1 MGAIYLVRHGQ
12 ASFGADD
19 YDELSPLGVEQ
30 SRILGSWICHC
41 NLKVDRVVMGANRR
55 HRQTA
60 ECCLSA
66 LQKAPPESEW
76 QVASGFS
83 EFDHVEVLERFRPEL
98 RGEVAI
104 NAWLAGT
111 ENPRREFQKIFAPA
125 FARWVKGRHN
135 DYSESFA
142 AFRTRCLEALSALLD
157 GATSS
162 DTWVFTSGGP
172 ISAIVQDALAIAN
185 ERIAELTF
193 VLVNTG
199 ITKMLCRPGRVR
211 AGTINQYAHLE
222 QAGRSEWITYR

>member
-1 MGAIYLVRHGQ
+1 M
-12 ASFGADD
+12 
-19 YDELSPLGVEQ
+19 
-30 SRILGSWICHC
+30 
-41 NLKVDRVVMGANRR
+41 
-55 HRQTA
+55 
-60 ECCLSA
+60 
-66 LQKAPPESEW
+66 
-76 QVASGFS
+76 
-83 EFDHVEVLERFRPEL
+83 
-98 RGEVAI
+98 
-104 NAWLAGT
+104 
-111 ENPRREFQKIFAPA
+111 
-125 FARWVKGRHN
+125 KGRHN

-211 AGTINQYAHLE
+211 AATINQYAHLE